1 MGKVA
6 FLFAGQGAQ
15 YVGMGMDLVKNF
27 ERAKKIFEKA
37 DEALGYRISDICFY
51 GPEEKLKETA
61 NTQPAILTHSMA
73 CYFLLKE
80 EGIVPEVVA
89 GLSLGE
95 YSALVAA
102 ESLDF
107 EDAVRVVRKR
117 GIYMQE
123 AVPLGEGAMA
133 AIIGLARQEV
143 LEACELASDEGVVEA
158 ANFNSPDQIVVSGH
172 VKAVEKALKI
182 AKEKG
187 AKKAVMLPVSA
198 PFHCSLL
205 KPAGEKLGKELEKT
219 NIKPAKIPVISNVT
233 AEAVKDPAAIKELL
247 IKQVSSP
254 VLWEDSILKMKEL
267 GVDTFVELGPG
278 RALSGMVKKIDR
290 SLTTLNVEDCESLA
304 NVISYFRG
312 NR

>member
-15 YVGMGMDLVKNF
+15 YVGMGMDLAKNF

-61 NTQPAILTHSMA
+61 NTQPAILTHSVA

-80 EGIVPEVVA
+80 EGIVPDVVA

-143 LEACELASDEGVVEA
+143 LKACELASDEGVVEA

-172 VKAVEKALKI
+172 VKAVEKTLKI

-205 KPAGEKLGKELEKT
+205 KPAGEKLEKELEKT

-290 SLTTLNVEDCESLA
+290 SLTTLNVEDSESLA

>member
-15 YVGMGMDLVKNF
+15 YVGMGLDLAKNF
-27 ERAKKIFEKA
+27 KKAREIFERA
-37 DEALGYRISDICFY
+37 DEALGYKISDLCFY

-61 NTQPAILTHSMA
+61 NTQPAVLTHSLA

-80 EGIVPEVVA
+80 EGIVPDVVA

-95 YSALVAA
+95 YAALVAA
-102 ESLDF
+102 EALNF
-107 EDAVRVVRKR
+107 ENAVRLVRKR

-133 AIIGLARQEV
+133 AVIGLPRQEV
-143 LEACELASDEGVVEA
+143 VEACKMASDEGVVEA
-158 ANFNSPDQIVVSGH
+158 ANFNSPSQIVISGH

-182 AKEKG
+182 AREKG
-187 AKKAVMLPVSA
+187 AKKAVMLSVSA

-205 KPAGEKLGKELEKT
+205 KTAGEKLREELEKT
-219 NIKPAKIPVISNVT
+219 KIEPARIPVVSNVT
-233 AEAVKDPAAIKELL
+233 AEAVKDPLKIKELL
-247 IKQVSSP
+247 VKQVSSP
-254 VLWEDSILKMKEL
+254 VLWEDSILRMKEM

-278 RALSGMVKKIDR
+278 RTLSGLVKKIDR
-290 SLTTLNVEDCESLA
+290 RLTTLNVEDSESFST
-304 NVISYFRG
+304 VIDYFRG
-312 NR
+312 NG

>member
-15 YVGMGMDLVKNF
+15 YVGMGLDLVKNF
-27 ERAKKIFEKA
+27 ERAKVIFEKA
-37 DEALGYRISDICFY
+37 DEALGFSISDICFY

-61 NTQPAILTHSMA
+61 NTQPAILTHSVA
-73 CYFLLKE
+73 CYCLLKE
-80 EGIVPEVVA
+80 KGIVPDVVA

-102 ESLDF
+102 ESLEF
-107 EDAVRVVRKR
+107 EDAVKVVRKR

-133 AIIGLARQEV
+133 AIIGLGRQDV
-143 LEACELASDEGVVEA
+143 IKACELASDEGVVEA
-158 ANFNSPDQIVVSGH
+158 ANFNSPDQIVISGH

-219 NIKPAKIPVISNVT
+219 NIKPAKIPVICNVT
-233 AEAVKDPAAIKELL
+233 AEKVTDPAAIKELL

-290 SLTTLNVEDCESLA
+290 SLTALNVEDSESLA

>member
-27 ERAKKIFEKA
+27 ERAKNVFKKA

-61 NTQPAILTHSMA
+61 NTQPAILTHSLA

-80 EGIVPEVVA
+80 EGIVPDVVA

-123 AVPLGEGAMA
+123 AVPLGEGTMA
-133 AIIGLARQEV
+133 AIIGLERRVV
-143 LEACELASDEGVVEA
+143 LEVCKLASDEGVVEA
-158 ANFNSPDQIVVSGH
+158 ANFNSPDQTVVSGH

-182 AKEKG
+182 AREKG

-233 AEAVKDPAAIKELL
+233 AEIVKDPAAIRELL

-254 VLWEDSILKMKEL
+254 VLWEDSVIKMKEL

-278 RALSGMVKKIDR
+278 RALSGLVKKIDR
-290 SLTTLNVEDCESLA
+290 SLTTLNVEDSESLA
-304 NVISYFRG
+304 NVMNYFRG